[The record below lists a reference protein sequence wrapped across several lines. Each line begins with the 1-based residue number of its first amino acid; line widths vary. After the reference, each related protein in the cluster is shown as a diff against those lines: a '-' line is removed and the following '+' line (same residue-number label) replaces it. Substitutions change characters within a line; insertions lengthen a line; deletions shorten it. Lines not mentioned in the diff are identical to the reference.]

1 MPERRMSEVMGEA
14 YSLNQIRINRVF
26 RRKVVSRSEQPSANR
41 ATYLGNLKRVS
52 QPCSIEIIFPTP
64 ENLSLI
70 LQAPKS
76 SGMKY
81 SVTIDLERAPEIALW
96 RESTRQSL
104 EIEFLIEA
112 VSHDQYVPSMDTYGN
127 HELFKFYPPGICHS
141 LPYT

>member
-1 MPERRMSEVMGEA
+1 MSEVMGKA

-41 ATYLGNLKRVS
+41 STYLGNLKRVS
-52 QPCSIEIIFPTP
+52 QPCPIEIIFPTP

-81 SVTIDLERAPEIALW
+81 SVTINLERTPEIVLW
-96 RESTRQSL
+96 WESTRQSL

-112 VSHDQYVPSMDTYGN
+112 VSHDQ
-127 HELFKFYPPGICHS
+127 
-141 LPYT
+141 

>member
-1 MPERRMSEVMGEA
+1 MPERRMSEVMGKA

-41 ATYLGNLKRVS
+41 STYLGNLKRVS

-81 SVTIDLERAPEIALW
+81 SVTIDLAASYIELCSSLSKYDVKKAFHHTCVLSQKVVSKEQTNGFVIAN
-96 RESTRQSL
+96 T
-104 EIEFLIEA
+104 
-112 VSHDQYVPSMDTYGN
+112 N
-127 HELFKFYPPGICHS
+127 
-141 LPYT
+141 